1 MPVLCVDIGGTSTK
15 AGIVQP
21 NGNLAGVQS
30 IPTRGPDAAAF
41 ARNLCDLMERVQQAA
56 YGESAE
62 CPEIMGLGLAVAG
75 FLNPDRSTMVYNSN
89 LPWLENYPLRDHL
102 AEHVRIPVELEV
114 DSNAACMAEYC
125 FGSGRGSR
133 RFLCLAAG
141 TGLGVGMAINGVPL
155 RFAYECLGDP
165 GHIILQRDGPLC
177 TCGGRGC
184 AEILV
189 SAPSLAQRYREATG
203 AESDVSLR
211 DVIDRAKQD
220 DHIAISIL
228 REAGSW
234 LGITAASLANIF
246 FPDRI
251 AIAGGLSAAGELLL
265 DAAGHAFRS
274 SASTFAQARASLCRA
289 ELGPL
294 ATLVG
299 AAWPFLNRTSAL
311 A

>member
-1 MPVLCVDIGGTSTK
+1 MPILCVDIGGTSTK
-15 AGIVQP
+15 AGLVQT

-30 IPTRGPDAAAF
+30 IPTRGPDATAF
-41 ARNLCDLMERVQQAA
+41 VRYLCALVDRVRQTASLA
-56 YGESAE
+56 SDD
-62 CPEIMGLGLAVAG
+62 CPEIIGLGVAVAG
-75 FLNPDRSTMVYNSN
+75 FLNADRTTMVYNSN
-89 LPWLENYPLRDHL
+89 LPWLENYPLRDYL
-102 AEHVRIPVELEV
+102 AEHLHLPVELEV

-133 RFLCLAAG
+133 RFLCLTAG
-141 TGLGVGMAINGVPL
+141 TGLAVGMAIDGVPL

-189 SAPSLAQRYREATG
+189 SAPALAQRYREETRA
-203 AESDVSLR
+203 ASDISLR

-220 DHIAISIL
+220 DHTAIMIL
-228 REAGSW
+228 RDAGAW
-234 LGITAASLANIF
+234 LGIAAASLANIF

-265 DAAGHAFRS
+265 DAAEEAFRS
-274 SASTFAQARASLCRA
+274 SASAFAQSRAHLCLA
-289 ELGPL
+289 ELGSM

-299 AAWPFLNRTSAL
+299 AAWPFLNRTDAL
-311 A
+311 P